1 MKKVV
6 VACGSGIATA
16 ATVARELA
24 DLLSRNGLGDSCEV
38 LTSTVS
44 EASSE
49 CVDAD
54 LLVSTVVVPGGV
66 SCEYVSGV
74 PFLTG
79 MGRVD
84 AEKNILEILA
94 KQC

>member
-6 VACGSGIATA
+6 VSCGSGIATA
-16 ATVARELA
+16 ATVAREVVN
-24 DLLSRNGLGDSCEV
+24 LLKQSGLQGSCEV
-38 LTSTVS
+38 VTSTVA

-49 CVDAD
+49 CANAD

-79 MGRVD
+79 MGRTD
-84 AEKNILEILA
+84 AEKRILEILTE
-94 KQC
+94 

>member
-6 VACGSGIATA
+6 VSCGSGIATA
-16 ATVARELA
+16 ATVAREVV
-24 DLLSRNGLGDSCEV
+24 DLLKQSGLQGSCEV
-38 LTSTVS
+38 VASTVA

-49 CVDAD
+49 CANAD

-79 MGRVD
+79 MGRAD
-84 AEKNILEILA
+84 AEKRILEILTE
-94 KQC
+94 